1 MRTLQGKSKIVLQ
14 LKNGH
19 GVLSPLTGTYGYRL
33 RPVPLFLLCSRFAPN
48 REVQDLLHQQDGVS
62 KSNTGKKDIILA
74 TTDVSRQGIFT
85 AYKEI
90 TTLTASP
97 LCHKGTDR
105 VFLLCVVFVD
115 LTMWRTSS

>member
-1 MRTLQGKSKIVLQ
+1 
-14 LKNGH
+14 
-19 GVLSPLTGTYGYRL
+19 
-33 RPVPLFLLCSRFAPN
+33 LLCSRFASN

-97 LCHKGTDR
+97 LCHKGTAR
-105 VFLLCVVFVD
+105 VFLLCAVFVD
-115 LTMWRTSS
+115 LTVTFSIM